1 MEINNLKDE
10 RIDLIEKINS
20 INDVIKGEN
29 IVRNVFI
36 NDVKENHT
44 VIEASKKTENDKIK
58 LDKTIKG
65 IFSK

>member
-44 VIEASKKTENDKIK
+44 VIEASKKKKMIK
-58 LDKTIKG
+58 
-65 IFSK
+65 

>member
-10 RIDLIEKINS
+10 RINLIEKINS

-29 IVRNVFI
+29 IVSNVFI

-44 VIEASKKTENDKIK
+44 VIEASKKTENDKIN
-58 LDKTIKG
+58 LDKKIKG